1 MFVDELVYFSLIY
14 FRFMK
19 FRLIIIIIKNK
30 AKKLR
35 NFLKR
40 SWKMLHKGI

>member
-1 MFVDELVYFSLIY
+1 
-14 FRFMK
+14 MK
-19 FRLIIIIIKNK
+19 FRLIIIIIIIIIKQNK
-30 AKKLR
+30 TKKLR